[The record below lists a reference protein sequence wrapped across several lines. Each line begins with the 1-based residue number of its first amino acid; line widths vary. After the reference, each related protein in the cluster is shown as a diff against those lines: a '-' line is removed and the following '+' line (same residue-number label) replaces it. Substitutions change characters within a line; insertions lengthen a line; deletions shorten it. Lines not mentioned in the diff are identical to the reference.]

1 MEDSS
6 FWNLSLR
13 SAIIWT
19 LIFILMSSVPA
30 TKLPMPTIFIT
41 ATLVIVLYVMIEYI
55 VLNLG
60 KSTGLCNT
68 ICGIP
73 MANDKYVQEAIEKL
87 KLSEQAGPA
96 VKPVASSV
104 PVQVPV
110 APAVALAP
118 SVTSVPLAPS
128 TSAPLA
134 PSTSQPV
141 VPSVVPTA
149 APVTPTPS
157 VVPVQAPATREGFR
171 NVGIY

>member
-96 VKPVASSV
+96 VKPVVSSV

-118 SVTSVPLAPS
+118 STSV

>member
-96 VKPVASSV
+96 VKPVPVQAPSV
-104 PVQVPV
+104 PVQVP
-110 APAVALAP
+110 LAP
-118 SVTSVPLAPS
+118 SVPLTTSVPLEPS
-128 TSAPLA
+128 I
-134 PSTSQPV
+134 SQPV

-149 APVTPTPS
+149 APVTTTPP

>member
-96 VKPVASSV
+96 VKPVPVQVQVQAPSV
-104 PVQVPV
+104 PVQVQ
-110 APAVALAP
+110 AP
-118 SVTSVPLAPS
+118 SVPLTTSVPLEPS
-128 TSAPLA
+128 I
-134 PSTSQPV
+134 SQPV

-149 APVTPTPS
+149 APVTTTPP
-157 VVPVQAPATREGFR
+157 VVPVQAPVTREGFR